1 MECMKCGAAL
11 GREDYCPACGTN
23 VKVYKRII
31 CTSNQYYN
39 EALKLARQRDL
50 SGAAECL
57 RRSLKLYKLNIA
69 ARNLLGLIYFEMGE
83 TVDAIGEW
91 VISRS
96 LMPED
101 SLAEKYLSAVQSNGS
116 KLEALNQTIKK
127 YNQAL
132 LYCQQDSKDLAI
144 IQLKKVLSMNPGLV
158 KAHQL
163 LALLYMEEGK
173 YERARRELSD
183 AARVDTGN
191 LTTLRY
197 LREVD
202 SCLQKDVSASKGAG
216 HKKEETASY
225 RSGNETIIQPVNV
238 RDMSPLMTIIN
249 LIIGVAIGALI
260 TYFLIIPTV
269 RQNAVSEARKA
280 ELEANNELTSRTQE
294 MNSLNQEIE
303 DLKAKIENMEGES
316 ADTQKIIDNYEQM
329 INVCFEY
336 SQQNIQAAG
345 DGIGQVDPGLLGAQ
359 AKSVYDR
366 MNGLVNEQYMAA
378 VYQQAEQ
385 DYNSRNFAAAITGL
399 EKVVKA
405 EEDHDDGYA
414 IYHLAH
420 SYRQT
425 GDIENAKKYY
435 QRMIELHPGTQ
446 RAKASQQYLDELNR
460 QQP

>member
-1 MECMKCGAAL
+1 MDSYNKIIRLSNTFYNDGLKKA
-11 GREDYCPACGTN
+11 
-23 VKVYKRII
+23 KV
-31 CTSNQYYN
+31 
-39 EALKLARQRDL
+39 RDL
-50 SGAAECL
+50 SGAAKSL
-57 RRSLKLYKLNIA
+57 RMSLQYYKANIE
-69 ARNLLGLIYFEMGE
+69 ARNLLGLVYYEMGE
-83 TVDAIGEW
+83 VVDALSEW

-96 LMPED
+96 LKPEGNP
-101 SLAEKYLSAVQSNGS
+101 AEQYLDAIQSNS
-116 KLEALNQTIKK
+116 SRLSSVNQTIKK

-202 SCLQKDVSASKGAG
+202 SCLQKDVSDSKGAG

-225 RSGNETIIQPVNV
+225 RSGNETIIQPVNA